1 MRMNILPSRR
11 QRDQGRN
18 GSSVALATT
27 LGILGLISL
36 LLAIAEGYL
45 AAVMIGSVI
54 GVVGSFHYLFGAG
67 RAFSFAL
74 ANLVGTYAC
83 IFLFFAQSNFDRVDA
98 VGLSIGFLMPL
109 PAFVLGSLRRRGDIQ
124 KVMLARRFQDERR
137 FARVLLW
144 LAPVFV
150 IGVLTFFVPRGPGTE
165 HVQLALLLIGMALVS
180 AIVLCVSHDVAVFL
194 LDTELLF
201 AAFFRRTARLIVPAF
216 AFLSFY
222 SLFVILFASFYSIAD
237 YAAAPNFRIDG
248 AARAL
253 SFPET
258 LYFSLTTLSTVGYG
272 DISPATNLARFISA
286 IEIVCGILLLLF
298 GFNEIFSFAQ
308 ERRQRNHPIADVPG
322 KSAD

>member
-1 MRMNILPSRR
+1 MNILPPLPRR

-27 LGILGLISL
+27 LGLLGLISL
-36 LLAIAEGYL
+36 LLGIAEGYL

-83 IFLFFAQSNFDRVDA
+83 IFLFFAQSNFDQVGP

-150 IGVLTFFVPRGPGTE
+150 IGVLTFLVPRGPGME

-180 AIVLCVSHDVAVFL
+180 AIVFCVSHDVAVFL

-201 AAFFRRTARLIVPAF
+201 AAFFRRIARLIVPAF
-216 AFLSFY
+216 AFLTFY
-222 SLFVILFASFYSIAD
+222 SLLVILFASFYSIAD
-237 YAAAPNFRIDG
+237 YAAGAEFPHRRRGARTEFSRSAVFFADDAEHGRVRRYFTCDQPRAVHFGDRDCLRNPVASVRLQRDFQFRAGTSAAAP
-248 AARAL
+248 
-253 SFPET
+253 P
-258 LYFSLTTLSTVGYG
+258 
-272 DISPATNLARFISA
+272 
-286 IEIVCGILLLLF
+286 C
-298 GFNEIFSFAQ
+298 
-308 ERRQRNHPIADVPG
+308 RRGTREG
-322 KSAD
+322 R